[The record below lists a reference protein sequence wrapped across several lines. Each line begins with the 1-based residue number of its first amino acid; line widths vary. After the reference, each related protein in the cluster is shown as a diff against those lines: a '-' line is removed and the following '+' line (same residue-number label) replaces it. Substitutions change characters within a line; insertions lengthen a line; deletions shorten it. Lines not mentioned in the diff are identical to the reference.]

1 MMSYAELKLCKGLN
15 RSEVRQEA
23 EEEEEEEEEELGEE
37 KREEE
42 GRSRGR
48 CWERSGVII
57 GERSDERGDD
67 LFLRSRARK
76 IITPNKNGRK
86 IKESING
93 LIDLAKVRAR
103 HT

>member
-1 MMSYAELKLCKGLN
+1 MMLYAELKSCKRLN

-23 EEEEEEEEEELGEE
+23 EEEEEELGEE

-67 LFLRSRARK
+67 LFLRSRAS
-76 IITPNKNGRK
+76 KNGRK
-86 IKESING
+86 IKESVNAS
-93 LIDLAKVRAR
+93 IDLARVRAR